1 MCCGRQGLARRFFT
15 RVRIMM
21 APMSMESM
29 NLMIDVLWPAG
40 AEEEFFDEGADDD
53 DAYDEGEGD
62 GEGQEGDSEPAE
74 GAE

>member
-1 MCCGRQGLARRFFT
+1 M
-15 RVRIMM
+15 RVRIMTTCM
-21 APMSMESM
+21 TRESM

-62 GEGQEGDSEPAE
+62 GEGQEGDGEPAE